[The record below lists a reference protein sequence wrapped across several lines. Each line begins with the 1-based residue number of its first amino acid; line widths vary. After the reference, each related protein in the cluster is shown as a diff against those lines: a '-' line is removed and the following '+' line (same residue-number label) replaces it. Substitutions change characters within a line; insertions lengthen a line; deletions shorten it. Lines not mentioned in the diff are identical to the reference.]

1 MHEFEAADGRTAPVR
16 ARLAAMIRFRPGSF
30 GVALSAAALL
40 CACATRDAEQAPAP
54 PRPADVKAMI
64 DHLLPANVADRN
76 GWVTDLYAAFSAE
89 QVEPS
94 KINVCAAVA
103 VIEQESG
110 FRVDPPIPGLGAI
123 AWKEIDHRAA
133 AVGVPAMLVH
143 AALQVSSSNG
153 RSYSDRIDT
162 AHTERDLSD
171 TFEDLLGRVPM
182 GKTLFADA
190 NPIRTRGP
198 MQVNVAFVARYD
210 TTHRYP
216 YPVATT
222 AADEAFTRRGGLY
235 YGVAHLLDYTAP
247 YDTYLYRFADYNA
260 GQYASRNAAFQRA
273 VTSASGIPIAPDG
286 ALLPGSAQAKNA
298 GSTELAI
305 GVIASRLELSP
316 AAIHQDLEL
325 GKERRFEST
334 ALFQRVYALAER
346 NEGRA
351 LPRAAMPQIQLGGP
365 KISRNL
371 TTEWY
376 AHRVDERHARC
387 LAR

>member
-1 MHEFEAADGRTAPVR
+1 MT
-16 ARLAAMIRFRPGSF
+16 RLRPALLPGILS
-30 GVALSAAALL
+30 VALWLT
-40 CACATRDAEQAPAP
+40 ACATRDIDSAPAP
-54 PRPADVKAMI
+54 PRPADVKAMM
-64 DHLLPANVADRN
+64 DHLMPPGVPDRG
-76 GWVTDLYAAFSAE
+76 GWVTDLYAAFAAA

-94 KINVCAAVA
+94 KPNVCAAIA

-110 FRVDPPIPGLGAI
+110 FRVDPVVPGLGAI
-123 AWKEIDHRAA
+123 AWKEIDHRA
-133 AVGVPAMLVH
+133 GSTGIPTMLVH
-143 AALQVSSSNG
+143 AALQVPSSDG
-153 RSYSDRIDT
+153 RSYSERIDK
-162 AHTERDLSD
+162 ARTERELSD
-171 TFEDLLGRVPM
+171 TFEDLIGRVPM
-182 GKTLFADA
+182 GRTLFADA

-198 MQVNVAFVARYD
+198 MQVNVSFIARYGA
-210 TTHRYP
+210 THRYP

-235 YGVAHLLDYTAP
+235 YGVAHLLDYSAP

-316 AAIHQDLEL
+316 AAIHEDLAQ
-325 GKERRFEST
+325 GKERGFEAT
-334 ALFQRVYALAER
+334 TLYKRVFALAER
-346 NEGRA
+346 NEGHA
-351 LPRAAMPQIQLGGP
+351 LSRAALPQIQLGGP

>member
-1 MHEFEAADGRTAPVR
+1 MSTPP
-16 ARLAAMIRFRPGSF
+16 ARLPTMMRLRPGPH
-30 GVALSAAALL
+30 GVALLAAALL
-40 CACATRDAEQAPAP
+40 GACATHDDAQAPAP
-54 PRPADVKAMI
+54 PRPSEVKALI
-64 DHLLPANVADRN
+64 DHLLPATVADRS

-89 QVEPS
+89 QIDPS
-94 KINVCAAVA
+94 KPNVCAVVA

-110 FRVDPPIPGLGAI
+110 FRVDPVIPGLGAI

-133 AVGVPAMLVH
+133 SVGVPTLLVH
-143 AALQVSSSNG
+143 AALQVSSSDG
-153 RSYSDRIDT
+153 RSYSDRIDS
-162 AHTERDLSD
+162 ARTERDLSD
-171 TFEDLLGRVPM
+171 TFEDLIGRVPM

-198 MQVNVAFVARYD
+198 MQVNVAFVARYGA
-210 TTHRYP
+210 THPYP

-222 AADEAFTRRGGLY
+222 AAEEAYTRRGGLY
-235 YGVAHLLDYTAP
+235 YGVAHLLDYSAG
-247 YDTYLYRFADYNA
+247 YDAYLYRFADYNA

-273 VTSASGIPIAPDG
+273 VSSASGIPIAPDG

-305 GVIASRLELSP
+305 GVIANRLELSP

-334 ALFQRVYALAER
+334 PLYRRVYALAER

-351 LPRAAMPQIQLGGP
+351 LPRAALPQIQLGGP